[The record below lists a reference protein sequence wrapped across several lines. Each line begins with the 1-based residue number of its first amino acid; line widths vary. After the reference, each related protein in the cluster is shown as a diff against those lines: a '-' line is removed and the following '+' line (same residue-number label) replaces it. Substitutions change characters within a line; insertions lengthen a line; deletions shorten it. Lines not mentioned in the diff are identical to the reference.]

1 MGSSAV
7 LLAKRAL
14 VALVRSLALTY
25 GVVVC
30 CNRDSADQVVLG
42 SFRKVALKAHPDHG
56 GNTSDQAKMNEAR
69 EAWDQARRQKAT
81 AGRSKGLGQA
91 KGKQGQSDKC
101 LLLVVDVPT
110 GKGRKEY
117 RVQSQAAML
126 TYMGFDGGMD
136 QWGRFCDFVQRALQR
151 WGVKHWC
158 ATLETTK
165 QGKPHA
171 HLMLQFARSV
181 DRTTAAFVFEDL
193 RPNASPTDLCGEGLC
208 RKRMQVSMDRGF
220 YYVWADKEGTVS
232 NDAGK
237 PCVEGNYRPVWSDA
251 KCPGSQHAPTT
262 EPSFCNG
269 WMVPR
274 ALPKPPAQ
282 TGSWSARAWPVG
294 SDLPQSCLTLQ
305 GGFGL
310 RSRSVPASGCSMR
323 LSFWG
328 PCCLP
333 RPGTRTKCW
342 ERGQRNSGN
351 RGS

>member
-1 MGSSAV
+1 MCF
-7 LLAKRAL
+7 LR
-14 VALVRSLALTY
+14 
-25 GVVVC
+25 
-30 CNRDSADQVVLG
+30 
-42 SFRKVALKAHPDHG
+42 F
-56 GNTSDQAKMNEAR
+56 
-69 EAWDQARRQKAT
+69 AT
-81 AGRSKGLGQA
+81 LHLSTPSPHR
-91 KGKQGQSDKC
+91 
-101 LLLVVDVPT
+101 VPT

-136 QWGRFCDFVQRALQR
+136 QWGRFCDQRALQR

-220 YYVWADKEGTVS
+220 YYVWADKEGTVR

-237 PCVEGNYRPVWSDA
+237 PCVEGNYGPVWSDA

-262 EPSFCNG
+262 
-269 WMVPR
+269 
-274 ALPKPPAQ
+274 
-282 TGSWSARAWPVG
+282 
-294 SDLPQSCLTLQ
+294 
-305 GGFGL
+305 
-310 RSRSVPASGCSMR
+310 
-323 LSFWG
+323 
-328 PCCLP
+328 
-333 RPGTRTKCW
+333 
-342 ERGQRNSGN
+342 
-351 RGS
+351 